1 MLEVKNINKIYK
13 IGDNV
18 TTALDNVSLSFRK
31 VEFVSVL
38 GPSGSGKTTLLNILG
53 GLDKYSSG
61 DLIINGTSTK
71 NFSDSMWD
79 SYRNKSVGFI
89 FQSYNLI
96 SHINVLSN
104 VEMALTL
111 SNVSKSERR
120 SRATEVLKSVG
131 LEKEMYKRPNE
142 LSGGQMQRVAI
153 ARALINNP
161 DIILADEPTGA
172 LDSVT
177 SKQIMNLIKEI
188 SKEKLVIM
196 VTHNEA
202 LASEYSNRIIKLS
215 DGKIINDS
223 NPYNDVEINKDYYL
237 KKTKMSFI
245 TALSLSLN
253 NLKTKKGRTILTS
266 FAASIGIIGISLVL
280 ALSNGFQKQ
289 IDNFEYTTLSSMPIF
304 INNGADG
311 TLESSLDAVN
321 EQTREEYTS
330 EKKVYSYTSD
340 TTDVHKNTITNDYV
354 EYVKKIDTN
363 LINGLSYSYS
373 VNMNMLVKDTN
384 DKILYLNNNYFSTYP
399 TDNNG
404 NISTF
409 IKDNYDLLEGVY
421 PTSKYDVLLEIDSLN
436 EIYEYLYK
444 SLGLTGEDTN
454 FSDIIGKEIKIVN
467 NNDYYSKQGTLYST
481 NIYNDTLYNNE
492 NNITLKIVG
501 IIRGREDN
509 DISTLNGGSTLY
521 YNYTIM
527 EEFIDKNK
535 DSSIVID
542 QKNSDYDILSG
553 LTFDDDSD
561 KEEALNSLG
570 VSTLPRSISI
580 YPKDFESKDSIT
592 SYLDKYNDNKD
603 NKSVINYV
611 DYAKTITSLTGS
623 IMDAITVV
631 LVGFS
636 SISLVVSSIMIAIIT
651 YISVLERTK
660 EIGILRSIGARK
672 KDITRVFNAENFL
685 IGLFSGLMGIGI
697 TLILSK
703 PISHL
708 LYNYTNLN
716 NLASLKAS
724 HAIVMVIISIIVTL
738 IGGAIPSKMASKKD
752 PVIALRTE

>member
-1 MLEVKNINKIYK
+1 MLEVKSINKIYK
-13 IGDNV
+13 IGEYS
-18 TTALDNVSLSFRK
+18 TKALDDVSLSFRK
-31 VEFVSVL
+31 TEFVSIL

-53 GLDKYSSG
+53 GLDRYTSG
-61 DLIINGTSTK
+61 DLIINGKSTK
-71 NFSDSMWD
+71 DFTDSMWD

-111 SNVSKSERR
+111 SNVSKNERKK
-120 SRATEVLKSVG
+120 RAIEVLKSVG

-153 ARALINNP
+153 ARSLINNP

-177 SKQIMNLIKEI
+177 SKQIMELISSI
-188 SKEKLVIM
+188 SKDKLVIM
-196 VTHNEA
+196 VTHNES
-202 LASEYSNRIIKLS
+202 LAEAYSTRIIKLR
-215 DGKIINDS
+215 DGKIISDS
-223 NPYNDVEINKDYYL
+223 NPYSDTEVDNKYIL

-289 IDNFEYTTLSSMPIF
+289 IDNFEYSTLSSMPIV
-304 INNGADG
+304 INNGVDG
-311 TLESSLDAVN
+311 TLEAEMDMVN
-321 EQTREEYTS
+321 KEEREEYTS
-330 EKKVYSYTSD
+330 EKKVYSYSYD
-340 TTDVHKNTITNDYV
+340 TTDTHKNMITTDYV

-363 LINGLSYSYS
+363 LINGISYDYS

-384 DKILYLNNNYFSTYP
+384 GKVLSLNNSYFSTYP
-399 TDNNG
+399 VDNSG
-404 NISTF
+404 DISSF
-409 IKDNYDLLEGVY
+409 IKDNYDLLEGSY
-421 PTSKYDVLLEIDSLN
+421 PTNKYEVLLEVNNLN

-444 SLGLTGEDTN
+444 SLGLTGNDTN

-467 NNDYYSKQGTLYST
+467 NNDYYSKQGDLYII
-481 NIYNDTLYNNE
+481 NNNYDDLYNNE

-501 IIRGREDN
+501 IIRGIKDN
-509 DISTLNGGSTLY
+509 NISMLSGGSTLY
-521 YNYTIM
+521 YSYSVM
-527 EEFIDKNK
+527 EEFIDIN
-535 DSSIVID
+535 
-542 QKNSDYDILSG
+542 KNSNIVLDQENSNYSVLSG
-553 LTFDDDSD
+553 ISFDNDTD
-561 KEEALNSLG
+561 KEEALSLLG
-570 VSTLPRSISI
+570 VSTLPSSISI
-580 YPKDFESKDSIT
+580 YPKDFESKDNIT
-592 SYLDKYNDNKD
+592 TYLDKYNDNKD
-603 NKSVINYV
+603 SGNKINYV

-623 IMDAITVV
+623 IMDAITIV

-636 SISLVVSSIMIAIIT
+636 SISLVVSSIMISIIT

-685 IGLFSGLMGIGI
+685 IGLFSGLMGVCI

-703 PISHL
+703 PISHI
-708 LYNYTNLN
+708 LYNYTELN
-716 NLASLKAS
+716 NLASLKVS
-724 HAIVMVIISIIVTL
+724 HAIIMIIISIVVTL

-752 PVIALRTE
+752 PVIALRSE